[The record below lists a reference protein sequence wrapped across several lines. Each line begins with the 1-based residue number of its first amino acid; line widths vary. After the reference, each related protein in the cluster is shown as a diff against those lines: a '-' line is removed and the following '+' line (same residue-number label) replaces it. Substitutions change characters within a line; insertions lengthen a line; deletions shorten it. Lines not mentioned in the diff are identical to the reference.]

1 MLHEQDVL
9 QQRLLVVAQ
18 DMIVAAR
25 TAPKAR
31 GIDSLFA
38 CIVLHEEIPA
48 LHDRMMEL
56 YEKTQAL
63 VFRSNAEAILKAG
76 CIVVLG
82 ARERSL
88 GLQNCGF
95 CGYANCAERERS
107 EKGRCAFVVGDL
119 GIAIGSAV
127 SLAADRRVD
136 TRIMYSIGYAMIY
149 FKMLPQDVIIAHGI
163 PLSASSKNP
172 FFDNRIIK

>member
-1 MLHEQDVL
+1 MLYEHDVI
-9 QQRLLVVAQ
+9 QQRLLAVAQ

-31 GIDSLFA
+31 GTDSLFA
-38 CIVLHEEIPA
+38 CIVPQEEIPA

-56 YEKTQAL
+56 YEKTQAP
-63 VFRSNAEAILKAG
+63 VFRVNAEDILKAG

-88 GLQNCGF
+88 GLKFCGF

-107 EKGRCAFVVGDL
+107 GNGRCAFVVGDL

-136 TRIMYSIGYAMIY
+136 TRIMYSIGYAMIH
-149 FKMLPQDVIIAHGI
+149 FKMLPDDVIVAHGI

-172 FFDNRIIK
+172 FFDRIIK